1 MKNPNV
7 DVKYATIIITFCCV
21 IHNFCRYN
29 CNDRQLT
36 SPRDYIDTMPNNND
50 RFPET
55 EDQEPSERS
64 YARAGSRIIKV
75 LFQYWLDNV
84 K

>member
-1 MKNPNV
+1 MTV
-7 DVKYATIIITFCCV
+7 CCVLHTFC
-21 IHNFCRYN
+21 IYN

-36 SPRDYIDTMPNNND
+36 SPRDYIDTMLINND
-50 RFPET
+50 IYLKT
-55 EDQEPSERS
+55 EVQKLSKRS
-64 YARAGSRIIKV
+64 SARAGSIIRKA